1 MAQTRITDDAEVAAP
16 RPSEPPGAVPER
28 AERFTV
34 PERRRML
41 LALGVSLVAHALLL
55 SLVFGGS
62 GMGAPGLALPWQ
74 DRRAQADDLSI
85 VLTPPPAPPTPHPA
99 APKAWALP
107 LQRRP

>member
-16 RPSEPPGAVPER
+16 RPSEPPGAAPER
-28 AERFTV
+28 AGFTV
-34 PERRRML
+34 PERRRLL

-85 VLTPPPAPPTPHPA
+85 VLTPPPMPRPAPPVPPA
-99 APKAWALP
+99 PAGPATA
-107 LQRRP
+107 R